1 MSGKAELIFNRLEVI
16 KVNRYKPISSS
27 PLFTMAALTIL
38 KEIEKGTKSAQSK
51 RRIIAYHMKHGNA
64 TIPDLAKRLGLSIP
78 TVSKLVD
85 ELTDTG
91 LIKEGGKTET
101 GSGRHPNTYGLNP
114 ESCYFVGVD
123 IKNTSVSLGL
133 MDFGGKVIEKQLD
146 VLFES
151 VNSVDG
157 LTKLCDII
165 ERFISSRSVERTA
178 IMAVNVNISGR
189 VNPKMGYS
197 YSRYNFEELPLS
209 EVLTKKLGVRV
220 CIEND
225 TRAMAYGEYLYGDCS
240 TIDNLIF
247 LNLSW
252 GIGLGIIIGGRMYYG
267 KSGFAGEIGHM
278 VTYDNEILCQCGKKG
293 CLETEASGRAL
304 VRKLTARLE
313 AGANSIIADRYHENK
328 KITLEDIFE
337 AIDSEDLLCIEL
349 VEDMGRELG
358 RWLAGIINIF
368 NPEKVI
374 LGGSLSS
381 AVGDY
386 LLQPVTTAV
395 RRYSLNLVNKDT
407 KIVISHLGDQ
417 SGLIGSCAAARR
429 YAFDDYI
436 D

>member
-1 MSGKAELIFNRLEVI
+1 
-16 KVNRYKPISSS
+16 
-27 PLFTMAALTIL
+27 MAALALL

-114 ESCYFVGVD
+114 DPCYFVGVD
-123 IKNTSVSLGL
+123 IKNGSLSLGL

-146 VLFES
+146 IDFES
-151 VNSVDG
+151 CNSVDN
-157 LTKLCDII
+157 LSQLCDII
-165 ERFISSRSVERTA
+165 NRFINSRSVDRSA
-178 IMAVNVNISGR
+178 ILAVNVNISGR
-189 VNPKMGYS
+189 VNPMMGYS
-197 YSRYNFEELPLS
+197 YSRYNFEEMPLS
-209 EVLTKKLGVRV
+209 EVLSEKLGLRV

-225 TRAMAYGEYLYGDCS
+225 TRAMTYGEYIYGDCS
-240 TIDNLIF
+240 KIDNLIF

-252 GIGLGIIIGGRMYYG
+252 GIGLGIIIDGKIYYG

-278 VTYDNEILCQCGKKG
+278 VTYDNEIICHCGKKG

-304 VRKLTARLE
+304 VRKLIERLE
-313 AGANSIIADRYHENK
+313 AGANSLIADRYRENK
-328 KITLEDIFE
+328 TITLDDIFE

-374 LGGSLSS
+374 LGGALS

-386 LLQPVTTAV
+386 ILQPVMTAV

-407 KIVISHLGDQ
+407 KIVISQLGDQ
-417 SGLIGSCAAARR
+417 SGLIGSCATARR
-429 YAFDDYI
+429 CAFDDYI

>member
-1 MSGKAELIFNRLEVI
+1 
-16 KVNRYKPISSS
+16 
-27 PLFTMAALTIL
+27 MAALALL

-114 ESCYFVGVD
+114 DSCYFVGVD
-123 IKNTSVSLGL
+123 INNGSLSLGL

-146 VLFES
+146 IDFES
-151 VNSVDG
+151 CNSVDN
-157 LTKLCDII
+157 LSQLCDII
-165 ERFISSRSVERTA
+165 NRFINSRSVDRSA
-178 IMAVNVNISGR
+178 ILAVNVNISGR
-189 VNPKMGYS
+189 VNPMMGYS
-197 YSRYNFEELPLS
+197 YSRYNFEEMPLS
-209 EVLTKKLGVRV
+209 EVLSEKLGLRV

-225 TRAMAYGEYLYGDCS
+225 TRAMTYGEYIYGDCS
-240 TIDNLIF
+240 KIDNLIF

-252 GIGLGIIIGGRMYYG
+252 GIGLGIIIDGKIYYG

-278 VTYDNEILCQCGKKG
+278 VTYDNEIICHCGKKG

-304 VRKLTARLE
+304 VRKLIERLE
-313 AGANSIIADRYHENK
+313 AGANSLIADRYRENK
-328 KITLEDIFE
+328 TITLDDIFE

-374 LGGSLSS
+374 LGGALS

-386 LLQPVTTAV
+386 ILQPVMTAV

-407 KIVISHLGDQ
+407 KIVISQLGDQ
-417 SGLIGSCAAARR
+417 SGLIGSCATARR
-429 YAFDDYI
+429 CAFDDYI

>member
-1 MSGKAELIFNRLEVI
+1 
-16 KVNRYKPISSS
+16 
-27 PLFTMAALTIL
+27 MAALALL

-114 ESCYFVGVD
+114 DSCYFVGVD
-123 IKNTSVSLGL
+123 IKNGSLSLGL

-146 VLFES
+146 IDFES
-151 VNSVDG
+151 CNSVDN
-157 LTKLCDII
+157 LSQLCDII
-165 ERFISSRSVERTA
+165 NRFINSRSVDRSA
-178 IMAVNVNISGR
+178 ILAVNVNISGR
-189 VNPKMGYS
+189 VNPMMGYS
-197 YSRYNFEELPLS
+197 YSRYNFEEMPLS
-209 EVLTKKLGVRV
+209 EVLSEKLGLRV

-225 TRAMAYGEYLYGDCS
+225 TRAMTYGEYIYGDCS
-240 TIDNLIF
+240 KIDNLIF

-252 GIGLGIIIGGRMYYG
+252 GIGLGIIIDGKIYYG
-267 KSGFAGEIGHM
+267 KSGFAGEIGNM
-278 VTYDNEILCQCGKKG
+278 VTYDNEIICHCGKKG

-304 VRKLTARLE
+304 VRKLIERLE
-313 AGANSIIADRYHENK
+313 AGANSLIADRYRENK
-328 KITLEDIFE
+328 TITLDDIFE

-374 LGGSLSS
+374 LGGALS

-386 LLQPVTTAV
+386 ILQPVMTAV

-407 KIVISHLGDQ
+407 KIVISQLGDQ
-417 SGLIGSCAAARR
+417 SGLIGSCATARR
-429 YAFDDYI
+429 CAFDDYI

>member
-1 MSGKAELIFNRLEVI
+1 
-16 KVNRYKPISSS
+16 
-27 PLFTMAALTIL
+27 MAALTLL

-91 LIKEGGKTET
+91 LIREGGKTET

-123 IKNTSVSLGL
+123 SKNGSLSLGL

-146 VLFES
+146 INFES
-151 VNSVDG
+151 CNSVDN
-157 LTKLCDII
+157 LSQLCDII
-165 ERFISSRSVERTA
+165 NHFINSRTVDRES
-178 IMAVNVNISGR
+178 ILAVNVNISGR
-189 VNPKMGYS
+189 VNPMMGYS
-197 YSRYNFEELPLS
+197 YSRYNFEEMPLS
-209 EVLTKKLGVRV
+209 EVLSEKLGLRV

-225 TRAMAYGEYLYGDCS
+225 TRAMTYGEYIYGDCS
-240 TIDNLIF
+240 KIDNLIF

-252 GIGLGIIIGGRMYYG
+252 GIGLGIIIDGKIYYG

-278 VTYDNEILCQCGKKG
+278 VTYDNEIICHCGKKG

-304 VRKLTARLE
+304 VRKLIERLE
-313 AGANSIIADRYHENK
+313 NGANSLIADRYRENK
-328 KITLEDIFE
+328 TITLDDIFE

-358 RWLAGIINIF
+358 HWLAGIINIF

-374 LGGSLSS
+374 IGGVLS

-386 LLQPVTTAV
+386 ILQPVITAV

-407 KIVISHLGDQ
+407 KIVISQLGDQ
-417 SGLIGSCAAARR
+417 SGLIGSCATARR

>member
-1 MSGKAELIFNRLEVI
+1 
-16 KVNRYKPISSS
+16 
-27 PLFTMAALTIL
+27 MAALALL
-38 KEIEKGTKSAQSK
+38 KEIEKGSKSAQSK

-114 ESCYFVGVD
+114 DSCYFVGVD
-123 IKNTSVSLGL
+123 IKNKSISLGL
-133 MDFGGKVIEKQLD
+133 MDFGGKVVEKQLD
-146 VLFES
+146 VMFES
-151 VNSVDG
+151 LNSVDN
-157 LTKLCDII
+157 LTQLCDII
-165 ERFISSRSVERTA
+165 DRFINSRSVDRSA
-178 IMAVNVNISGR
+178 ILAINVNISGR
-189 VNPKMGYS
+189 VNPMVGYS
-197 YSRYNFEELPLS
+197 YSRYNFEEIPLS
-209 EVLTKKLGVRV
+209 EVLSEKLGIKV

-225 TRAMAYGEYLYGDCS
+225 TRAMTYGEYIYGDCS
-240 TIDNLIF
+240 KIDNLIF

-252 GIGLGIIIGGRMYYG
+252 GIGLGIIINGKIYYG

-278 VTYDNEILCQCGKKG
+278 VTYDNEILCHCGKKG

-304 VRKLTARLE
+304 VRKLIDRLE
-313 AGANSIIADRYHENK
+313 KGANSLIADRYREVK
-328 KITLEDIFE
+328 SITLDDVFE
-337 AIDSEDLLCIEL
+337 AIDGEDLLCIEL

-374 LGGSLSS
+374 IGGSLSS
-381 AVGDY
+381 VGDY
-386 LLQPVTTAV
+386 ILQPVITAV

-407 KIVISHLGDQ
+407 KIVISQLGDQ
-417 SGLIGSCAAARR
+417 SGLIGSCATARR
-429 YAFDDYI
+429 SAFDDYL

>member
-1 MSGKAELIFNRLEVI
+1 
-16 KVNRYKPISSS
+16 
-27 PLFTMAALTIL
+27 MAALALL

-114 ESCYFVGVD
+114 DSCYFVGVD
-123 IKNTSVSLGL
+123 IKNGSLSLGL

-146 VLFES
+146 IDFES
-151 VNSVDG
+151 CNSVDN
-157 LTKLCDII
+157 LSQLCDII
-165 ERFISSRSVERTA
+165 NRFINSRSVDRSA
-178 IMAVNVNISGR
+178 ILAVNVNISGR
-189 VNPKMGYS
+189 VNPMMGYS
-197 YSRYNFEELPLS
+197 YSRYNFEEMPLS
-209 EVLTKKLGVRV
+209 EVLSEKLGLRV

-225 TRAMAYGEYLYGDCS
+225 TRAMTYGGYIDGDCS
-240 TIDNLIF
+240 KIDNLIF

-252 GIGLGIIIGGRMYYG
+252 GIGLGIIIDGKIYYG

-278 VTYDNEILCQCGKKG
+278 VTYDNEIICHCGKKG

-304 VRKLTARLE
+304 VRKLIERLE
-313 AGANSIIADRYHENK
+313 AGANSLIADRYRENK
-328 KITLEDIFE
+328 TITLDDIFE

-374 LGGSLSS
+374 LGGALS

-386 LLQPVTTAV
+386 ILQPVMTAV

-407 KIVISHLGDQ
+407 KIVISQLGDQ
-417 SGLIGSCAAARR
+417 SGLIGSCATARR
-429 YAFDDYI
+429 CAFDDYI

>member
-1 MSGKAELIFNRLEVI
+1 
-16 KVNRYKPISSS
+16 
-27 PLFTMAALTIL
+27 MAALALL

-114 ESCYFVGVD
+114 DSCYFVGVD
-123 IKNTSVSLGL
+123 IKNGSLSLGL

-146 VLFES
+146 IDFES
-151 VNSVDG
+151 CNSVDN
-157 LTKLCDII
+157 LSQLCDII
-165 ERFISSRSVERTA
+165 NRFINSRSVDRSA
-178 IMAVNVNISGR
+178 ILAVNVNISGR
-189 VNPKMGYS
+189 VNPMMGYS
-197 YSRYNFEELPLS
+197 YSRYNFEEMPLS
-209 EVLTKKLGVRV
+209 EVLSEKLGLRV

-225 TRAMAYGEYLYGDCS
+225 TRAMTYGEYIYGDCS
-240 TIDNLIF
+240 KIDNLIF
-247 LNLSW
+247 LKLSW
-252 GIGLGIIIGGRMYYG
+252 GIGLGIIIDGKIYYG

-278 VTYDNEILCQCGKKG
+278 VTYDNEIICHCGKKG

-304 VRKLTARLE
+304 VRKLIERLE
-313 AGANSIIADRYHENK
+313 AGANSLIADRYRENK
-328 KITLEDIFE
+328 TITLDDIFE

-374 LGGSLSS
+374 LGGALS

-386 LLQPVTTAV
+386 ILQPVMTAV

-407 KIVISHLGDQ
+407 KIVISQLGDQ
-417 SGLIGSCAAARR
+417 SGLIGSCATARR
-429 YAFDDYI
+429 CAFDDYI

>member
-1 MSGKAELIFNRLEVI
+1 
-16 KVNRYKPISSS
+16 
-27 PLFTMAALTIL
+27 MAALALL

-114 ESCYFVGVD
+114 DSCYFVGVD
-123 IKNTSVSLGL
+123 IKNGSLSLGL

-146 VLFES
+146 IDFES
-151 VNSVDG
+151 CNSVDN
-157 LTKLCDII
+157 LSQLCDII
-165 ERFISSRSVERTA
+165 NRFINSRSVDRSA
-178 IMAVNVNISGR
+178 ILAVNVNISGR
-189 VNPKMGYS
+189 VNPMMGYS
-197 YSRYNFEELPLS
+197 YSRYNFEEMPLS
-209 EVLTKKLGVRV
+209 EVLSEKLGLRV

-225 TRAMAYGEYLYGDCS
+225 TRAMTYGEYIYGDCS
-240 TIDNLIF
+240 KIDNLIF

-252 GIGLGIIIGGRMYYG
+252 GIGLGIIIDGKIYYG

-278 VTYDNEILCQCGKKG
+278 VTYDNEIICHCGKKG

-304 VRKLTARLE
+304 VRKLIERLE
-313 AGANSIIADRYHENK
+313 AGANSLIADRYRENK
-328 KITLEDIFE
+328 TITLDDIFE

-374 LGGSLSS
+374 LGGALS

-386 LLQPVTTAV
+386 ILQPVMTAV

-407 KIVISHLGDQ
+407 KIVISQLGDQ
-417 SGLIGSCAAARR
+417 SGLIGSCATARR
-429 YAFDDYI
+429 CAFDDYI

>member
-1 MSGKAELIFNRLEVI
+1 
-16 KVNRYKPISSS
+16 
-27 PLFTMAALTIL
+27 MAALALL
-38 KEIEKGTKSAQSK
+38 KEIEKGTKSSQSK

-85 ELTDTG
+85 ELTVTG

-123 IKNTSVSLGL
+123 IKNNTVSLGL
-133 MDFGGKVIEKQLD
+133 MDFGGKLIEKQLD
-146 VLFES
+146 VVFDS
-151 VNSVDG
+151 CNSVDN
-157 LTKLCDII
+157 LTQLCDII
-165 ERFISSRSVERTA
+165 DRFISSRSVERSA
-178 IMAVNVNISGR
+178 ILAINVNISGR
-189 VNPKMGYS
+189 VNPMVGYS
-197 YSRYNFEELPLS
+197 YSRYNFEEMPLS
-209 EVLTKKLGVRV
+209 EVLTEKLGVRV

-225 TRAMAYGEYLYGDCS
+225 TRAMTYGEYIYGNCS
-240 TIDNLIF
+240 KIDNLIF

-252 GIGLGIIIGGRMYYG
+252 GIGLGIIIDGKIYYG

-278 VTYDNEILCQCGKKG
+278 VTYDNEILCHCGKKG

-304 VRKLTARLE
+304 VRKLIERLE
-313 AGANSIIADRYHENK
+313 SGANSLIADRYRENGT
-328 KITLEDIFE
+328 ITLDDVFE
-337 AIDSEDLLCIEL
+337 AIDGEDLLCIEL

-374 LGGSLSS
+374 LGGALST
-381 AVGDY
+381 VGDY
-386 LLQPVTTAV
+386 MLQPVITAV

-407 KIVISHLGDQ
+407 KIVISQLGDQ
-417 SGLIGSCAAARR
+417 SGLIGSCATARR
-429 YAFDDYI
+429 CAFDDYI

>member
-1 MSGKAELIFNRLEVI
+1 
-16 KVNRYKPISSS
+16 
-27 PLFTMAALTIL
+27 MAALALL
-38 KEIEKGTKSAQSK
+38 KEIEKGTKSSQSK

-85 ELTDTG
+85 ELTVTG

-123 IKNTSVSLGL
+123 IKNNTVSLGL
-133 MDFGGKVIEKQLD
+133 MDFGGKLIEKQLD
-146 VLFES
+146 VVFDS
-151 VNSVDG
+151 CNSVDN
-157 LTKLCDII
+157 LTQLCDII
-165 ERFISSRSVERTA
+165 DRFISSRSVERSA
-178 IMAVNVNISGR
+178 ILAINVNISGR
-189 VNPKMGYS
+189 VNPMVGYS
-197 YSRYNFEELPLS
+197 YSRYNFEEMPLS
-209 EVLTKKLGVRV
+209 EVLTEKLGVRV

-225 TRAMAYGEYLYGDCS
+225 TRAMTYGEYIYGNCS
-240 TIDNLIF
+240 KIDNLIF

-252 GIGLGIIIGGRMYYG
+252 GIGLGIIIDGKIYYG

-278 VTYDNEILCQCGKKG
+278 VTYDNEILCHCGKKG

-304 VRKLTARLE
+304 VRKLIERLE
-313 AGANSIIADRYHENK
+313 SGANSLIADRYRENGT
-328 KITLEDIFE
+328 ITLDDVFE
-337 AIDSEDLLCIEL
+337 AIDGEDLLCIEL

-374 LGGSLSS
+374 LGGALST
-381 AVGDY
+381 VGDY
-386 LLQPVTTAV
+386 MLQPVITAV

-407 KIVISHLGDQ
+407 KIVISQLGDQ
-417 SGLIGSCAAARR
+417 SGLIGSCATARHC
-429 YAFDDYI
+429 AFDDYI

>member
-1 MSGKAELIFNRLEVI
+1 
-16 KVNRYKPISSS
+16 
-27 PLFTMAALTIL
+27 MAALALL

-123 IKNTSVSLGL
+123 IKNKSISLGL
-133 MDFGGKVIEKQLD
+133 MDFGGKVIETQLD
-146 VLFES
+146 VMFES
-151 VNSVDG
+151 LNSVDN
-157 LTKLCDII
+157 LTQLCDII
-165 ERFISSRSVERTA
+165 DRFINSRSVDRSA
-178 IMAVNVNISGR
+178 ILAINVNISGR
-189 VNPKMGYS
+189 VNPMVGYS
-197 YSRYNFEELPLS
+197 YSRYNFDEIPLTEVLS
-209 EVLTKKLGVRV
+209 EKLGIKV

-225 TRAMAYGEYLYGDCS
+225 TRAMTYGEYIYGDCS
-240 TIDNLIF
+240 KIDNLIF

-252 GIGLGIIIGGRMYYG
+252 GIGLGIIIDGKIYYG

-278 VTYDNEILCQCGKKG
+278 VTYNNEILCHCGKKG

-304 VRKLTARLE
+304 VRKLIERLE
-313 AGANSIIADRYHENK
+313 KGANSLIADRYRADK
-328 KITLEDIFE
+328 TITLDDVLE
-337 AIDSEDLLCIEL
+337 AIDGEDLLCIEL

-381 AVGDY
+381 VGDY
-386 LLQPVTTAV
+386 ILQPVITAV

-407 KIVISHLGDQ
+407 KIVISQLGDQ
-417 SGLIGSCAAARR
+417 SGLIGSCATARR
-429 YAFDDYI
+429 SAFDDYL

>member
-1 MSGKAELIFNRLEVI
+1 
-16 KVNRYKPISSS
+16 
-27 PLFTMAALTIL
+27 MAALALL

-114 ESCYFVGVD
+114 DSCYFVGVD
-123 IKNTSVSLGL
+123 IKNGSLSLGL

-146 VLFES
+146 IDFES
-151 VNSVDG
+151 CNSVDN
-157 LTKLCDII
+157 LSQLCDII
-165 ERFISSRSVERTA
+165 NRFINSRSVDRSA
-178 IMAVNVNISGR
+178 ILAVNVNISGR
-189 VNPKMGYS
+189 VNPMMGYS
-197 YSRYNFEELPLS
+197 YSRYNFEEMPLS
-209 EVLTKKLGVRV
+209 EVLSEKLGLRV

-225 TRAMAYGEYLYGDCS
+225 TRAMTYGEYIYGDCS
-240 TIDNLIF
+240 KIDNLII

-252 GIGLGIIIGGRMYYG
+252 GIGLGIIIDGKIYYG

-278 VTYDNEILCQCGKKG
+278 VTYDNEIICHCGKKG

-304 VRKLTARLE
+304 VRKLIERLE
-313 AGANSIIADRYHENK
+313 AGANSLIADRYRENK
-328 KITLEDIFE
+328 TITLDDIFE

-374 LGGSLSS
+374 LGGALS

-386 LLQPVTTAV
+386 ILQPVMTAV
-395 RRYSLNLVNKDT
+395 RRYSLNVVKKDT
-407 KIVISHLGDQ
+407 KIVISQLGDQ
-417 SGLIGSCAAARR
+417 SGLIGSCATARR
-429 YAFDDYI
+429 CAFDDYI